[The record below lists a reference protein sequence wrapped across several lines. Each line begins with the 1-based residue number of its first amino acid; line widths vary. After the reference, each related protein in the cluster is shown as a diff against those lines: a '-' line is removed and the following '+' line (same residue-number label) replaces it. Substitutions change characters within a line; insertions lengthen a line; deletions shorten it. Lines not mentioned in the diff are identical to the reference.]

1 MANVVWT
8 EKCVGCRTCEI
19 ACSYHHKKIFCR
31 RISSIE
37 VLRQEREGRVEIV
50 LYRQAEDG
58 HMACNCA
65 KGDEFCLKYCQE
77 MAKDELKAILNGEI
91 SGLSQGARQ

>member
-1 MANVVWT
+1 MPATIST

-19 ACSYHHKKIFCR
+19 ACSYHHQKIFSR
-31 RISSIE
+31 KIASIE
-37 VLRQEREGRVEIV
+37 VLRQEKEGKVSIV

-58 HMACNCA
+58 HRACDCD

-77 MAKDELKAILNGEI
+77 IARDELKAILDGGIAE
-91 SGLSQGARQ
+91 SKEEA